1 MGKEHQDTIANYS
14 KRSKSQKAID
24 CLLKAGAFF
33 IILEPIWMLLP
44 FAGFLYG
51 SVMHIEFLSRNP
63 HTSWLVQFVFPTH
76 TLFPLGL
83 ILILVGFSV
92 FLVGAFQI
100 YSAKLLKKG
109 LVKNGIYSKFRNP
122 QYVSLTLFGL
132 GIILT
137 WGRFITY
144 IAFFIMMWL
153 YYFLSKSEERKCLA
167 LFGKEYEE
175 YRKSTYFLFP
185 GESVLFSFFRKMPG
199 IGLPEWANMVVSFVL
214 VVAISIGS
222 GYLVQAMK
230 LQLRKHPPVIDGAL
244 ELSEDGTQKVEL
256 VMVKGPVLQAAP
268 FDSRHRQF
276 WDNTYEML
284 ISSAKIKRALNQI
297 GMRKNHTLLV
307 FFTPGS
313 NWRSAA
319 HHDYRTVK
327 VNAFMVIAETPLHS
341 IHDSIFKHSYS
352 IKTLKLIRAQ
362 ELSYGRLENGQDP
375 AEGEVIVSG
384 PPMGIVD
391 ASFQK
396 RVQDRINFY
405 LSGM

>member
-1 MGKEHQDTIANYS
+1 M
-14 KRSKSQKAID
+14 
-24 CLLKAGAFF
+24 
-33 IILEPIWMLLP
+33 
-44 FAGFLYG
+44 
-51 SVMHIEFLSRNP
+51 
-63 HTSWLVQFVFPTH
+63 
-76 TLFPLGL
+76 
-83 ILILVGFSV
+83 
-92 FLVGAFQI
+92 
-100 YSAKLLKKG
+100 
-109 LVKNGIYSKFRNP
+109 
-122 QYVSLTLFGL
+122 
-132 GIILT
+132 
-137 WGRFITY
+137 
-144 IAFFIMMWL
+144 
-153 YYFLSKSEERKCLA
+153 
-167 LFGKEYEE
+167 
-175 YRKSTYFLFP
+175 
-185 GESVLFSFFRKMPG
+185 
-199 IGLPEWANMVVSFVL
+199 
-214 VVAISIGS
+214 
-222 GYLVQAMK
+222 
-230 LQLRKHPPVIDGAL
+230 IDGAL